1 MPQSKNSP
9 PRNVDD
15 LIAALRIMQSYVAS
29 KVDWLP
35 EAPQA
40 AQIDANA
47 DSLQTKQAQ
56 RAVLEGQLE
65 ALVNA
70 IAGDAATGTGYFCG
84 VRDEIYRKYG
94 KQSEELLAAGL
105 QILDAEPESPT
116 EPPRAPVVK
125 SVDEVTPTSC
135 KIKIE
140 VVPTAKDYKYYMGI
154 TADTAA
160 MTLKDTSSRTTF
172 IYEGLT
178 EGTKYYFAVKARNTA
193 GESAFSTVANRRTF

>member
-15 LIAALRIMQSYVAS
+15 LIAALHIMHSYVAS

-40 AQIDANA
+40 AQIQATA
-47 DSLQTKQAQ
+47 DSLQAKQAQ
-56 RAVLEGQLE
+56 RAVLQAQL
-65 ALVNA
+65 
-70 IAGDAATGTGYFCG
+70 DAMDNSILEESATGAGWFCG

-94 KQSEELLAAGL
+94 KQSDELTSAGL
-105 QILDAEPESPT
+105 QLLDAEPVGPT

-125 SVDEVTPTSC
+125 SVEEVTPTSVR
-135 KIKIE
+135 IKIE
-140 VVPTAKDYKYYMGI
+140 VVPTAKDYKYFFGT
-154 TADTAA
+154 TAETNA
-160 MTLKDTSSRTTF
+160 MTLKDTSSKTTF

-178 EGTKYYFAVKARNTA
+178 EGAKYYFAVKARNTA
-193 GESAFSTVANRRTF
+193 GESAFSTVANRRTY